1 MFTLVVDSTGKFV
14 DCYMW
19 LSQSTCETVQKLG
32 RNGGR
37 LKKKVEV

>member
-1 MFTLVVDSTGKFV
+1 MFTLVVGSTGKIV
-14 DCYMW
+14 DCYPR

-32 RNGGR
+32 RSGGR